1 LPTRRIF
8 DLIVVTGLSLHLA
21 YGLPR
26 MWARK
31 EVAKQQSGL
40 KKLAG
45 AAVLHATS

>member
-8 DLIVVTGLSLHLA
+8 DLIVVTGLGLNLA
-21 YGLPR
+21 FGLPR

-31 EVAKQQSGL
+31 EIAKSQGGL

>member
-1 LPTRRIF
+1 
-8 DLIVVTGLSLHLA
+8 LIVITALSLNVA
-21 YGLPR
+21 SGLPR

-31 EVAKQQSGL
+31 EVAKQQGGI

>member
-1 LPTRRIF
+1 
-8 DLIVVTGLSLHLA
+8 LA
-21 YGLPR
+21 FGLPR

-31 EVAKQQSGL
+31 ELATGDSGL